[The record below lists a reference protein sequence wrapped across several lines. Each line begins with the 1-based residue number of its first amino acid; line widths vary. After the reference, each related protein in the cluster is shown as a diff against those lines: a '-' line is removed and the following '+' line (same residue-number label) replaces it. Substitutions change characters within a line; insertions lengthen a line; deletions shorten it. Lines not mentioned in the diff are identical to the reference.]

1 MNHIIKLMT
10 AVVLIGALAACAS
23 KPTEGTPAYDAYMAE
38 QAREATIEQIDNTLK
53 ASPDW
58 YRTPTVRPGYFV
70 AAGTDRSADMQFAL
84 DKAVLSAKSGLA
96 AQVNSAVS
104 STIKSFIAESGD
116 PNDPV
121 IEREI
126 EKVAK
131 DVVAEVSLAGH
142 RIVKHEISR
151 EGTDYRAYVLI
162 EMPGGQPKQALVKQ
176 GNDSRVLK
184 SRLRASRAFQ
194 ELEAEIGK
202 MNRPGN

>member
-1 MNHIIKLMT
+1 MNHIIKPMT
-10 AVVLIGALAACAS
+10 AAVLIGALAACAS
-23 KPTEGTPAYDAYMAE
+23 KPPAGTPAYDAYMAE
-38 QAREATIEQIDNTLK
+38 QAREAAIEQVDNTLK

-58 YRTPTVRPGYFV
+58 YRTPTVRPGYLV

-104 STIKSFIAESGD
+104 STIKSFVAESGD
-116 PNDPV
+116 PTDPV

-131 DVVAEVSLAGH
+131 DVVAEVSLVGH

-162 EMPGGQPKQALVKQ
+162 EMPAGQPKQSLVKQ

-184 SRLRASRAFQ
+184 SRLRASKAFQ

-202 MNRPGN
+202 TR